1 MTAVA
6 SRAPLASAPLGVLAA
21 DGPGECPPTTTWS
34 SCVLG
39 AADAGLAVGIG
50 PGTTAQGLARLEP
63 VARALVPADGDF
75 TTIPAAS
82 LRKVLDSPQIAQA
95 DQAAQLNTFLTR
107 RGALNLVVGP
117 VPALQTA
124 AARQTTA
131 TVATPTPAAA
141 FELTG
146 TAQAGELKLYT
157 PIGTTLALLTWSR
170 ESALLRA
177 NGEVR
182 SFDSLDA
189 LALQA
194 TGATIPIGSLFDW
207 LGGSATQTEG
217 WHADVTQLG
226 SGRVTARR
234 ATPLPAAELKLL
246 LDQ

>member
-1 MTAVA
+1 VN
-6 SRAPLASAPLGVLAA
+6 R
-21 DGPGECPPTTTWS
+21 
-34 SCVLG
+34 
-39 AADAGLAVGIG
+39 
-50 PGTTAQGLARLEP
+50 
-63 VARALVPADGDF
+63 
-75 TTIPAAS
+75 S
-82 LRKVLDSPQIAQA
+82 LRLLGGVILFAIFLIAGCTHSTGATGQNVIKNSWQGRLALWVDSEPPQS
-95 DQAAQLNTFLTR
+95 F
-107 RGALNLVVGP
+107 
-117 VPALQTA
+117 
-124 AARQTTA
+124 
-131 TVATPTPAAA
+131 AAA